1 MTSYSIDVWPRSSI
15 VVSPS
20 SVYWVTSNEIQWDPW
35 LQWMITY
42 WFLYLISQCLHK
54 WYNFYLGVRRLIEE
68 QIQVCGCVQTL
79 CFMAFGFTSVLLINL
94 FSTFILVVCSCF
106 IFELYWTNLRQ
117 APSRFASSGARC
129 YTLDLDLNETLVHY
143 IWTLRLQL

>member
-1 MTSYSIDVWPRSSI
+1 MNSYSIDAWPRSSI
-15 VVSPS
+15 VVPPS
-20 SVYWVTSNEIQWDPW
+20 GVYWVTSNEIQWDPW
-35 LQWMITY
+35 LQWLITY

-68 QIQVCGCVQTL
+68 QIQVLGYVQTSCSMTFVL
-79 CFMAFGFTSVLLINL
+79 TSVLLINL
-94 FSTFILVVCSCF
+94 FSTFIVCSSYF
-106 IFELYWTNLRQ
+106 ILELYWTILRQ

>member
-1 MTSYSIDVWPRSSI
+1 MNSYSIDAWPRSSI
-15 VVSPS
+15 VVPPS
-20 SVYWVTSNEIQWDPW
+20 GVYWVTSNEIQWDPW
-35 LQWMITY
+35 LQWLITY

-54 WYNFYLGVRRLIEE
+54 WYNFYLDVTRLIEE
-68 QIQVCGCVQTL
+68 QIQVLGYVQTSSSMTFVL
-79 CFMAFGFTSVLLINL
+79 TSVLLINL
-94 FSTFILVVCSCF
+94 FSTFIVCSSYF
-106 IFELYWTNLRQ
+106 ILELYWTILRQ